1 MLVESLCVIIEEHHG
16 YIGFEGLIR
25 CFPDVYFRFE
35 GLFIWLNQSV
45 GGLVLTPFRHSCEPS
60 TWASAP

>member
-16 YIGFEGLIR
+16 YIGFEELIR

-35 GLFIWLNQSV
+35 GLFI
-45 GGLVLTPFRHSCEPS
+45 
-60 TWASAP
+60 